1 MRHVSSSLYR
11 HYGHREKS
19 PYGYILAQLPN
30 CFYTVICI
38 FLNDFALLQENV
50 TGNLPKNQFP
60 LHIT

>member
-1 MRHVSSSLYR
+1 MDTER
-11 HYGHREKS
+11 S

-30 CFYTVICI
+30 YFYTVICI